1 MVSLNGFNTQTVTA
15 QSTADDLAINTP
27 VSYDADGN
35 VGATATG
42 KEFTGICVAV
52 HDKYASVQLEGYIEV
67 NYSGSNPGVGMVHL
81 VADGAGAVKADSTS
95 TGALRR
101 VVRVDTT
108 NKVIGFLV

>member
-1 MVSLNGFNTQTVTA
+1 
-15 QSTADDLAINTP
+15 
-27 VSYDADGN
+27 
-35 VGATATG
+35 
-42 KEFTGICVAV
+42 
-52 HDKYASVQLEGYIEV
+52 
-67 NYSGSNPGVGMVHL
+67 MVHL